1 MATITRPEPSAAEA
15 PRRDLAFQNASRA
28 PAAPASDAGVR
39 RWLVATAW
47 SVVAAVVVG
56 GITRLT
62 ESGLSITV
70 WEPLAGILPPLSHA
84 DWERAYQ
91 AYLQIPEAQTVHRG
105 ITLGGFQA
113 LFWWEWFHRL
123 VARGVGLVI
132 AVPYLW
138 LLARKRFAPAEALG
152 YGVLPVLVAAQG
164 VLGWYMVSSGLSV
177 RTDVSQYRLVAHL
190 LLALTIFVIAVWGAT
205 TLGRRARQAD
215 ASPSDASGADRATPG
230 LALGGLLLAGLAFVT
245 IASGGFVA
253 GLDGGKV
260 YNEFPLMG
268 GHLVPREYAQ
278 LAPLWHNWFDNP
290 IAAQFNH
297 RLLATLTFV
306 LAWTLVALAWRGAA
320 GAPRRAITRV
330 GLVVVLQV
338 ALGIGTLLYSVPV
351 PLAALHQL
359 GAVALLAAALV
370 AANESRASQV

>member
-1 MATITRPEPSAAEA
+1 MAITSRPAHTAAVTPGVPA
-15 PRRDLAFQNASRA
+15 TALPARA
-28 PAAPASDAGVR
+28 GHAAQPTADDAAVR

-70 WEPLAGILPPLSHA
+70 WEPVAGILPPLSHA

-91 AYLQIPEAQTVHRG
+91 AYLRIPEAQTVHRG
-105 ITLGGFQA
+105 ITLGGYQA

-138 LLARKRFAPAEALG
+138 LLVRRRFRPGQAVA
-152 YGVLPVLVAAQG
+152 YGILPVLVALQG
-164 VLGWYMVSSGLSV
+164 ALGWYMVSSGLSV

-190 LLALTIFVIAVWGAT
+190 LLALTIFVVAVWRAT
-205 TLGRRARQAD
+205 TLGRATRAVAERAD
-215 ASPSDASGADRATPG
+215 DRASRG
-230 LALGGLLLAGLAFVT
+230 VARALALLSTLAFAT

-268 GHLVPREYAQ
+268 GQFVPREYAE
-278 LAPLWHNWFDNP
+278 LVPAWRNWFDNP
-290 IAAQFNH
+290 VAAQFNH
-297 RLLATLTFV
+297 RVLALSTVLAACLLLLAARRAMSGAPWRAMQRV
-306 LAWTLVALAWRGAA
+306 AVVALAQAVLGVTTLLLAV
-320 GAPRRAITRV
+320 P
-330 GLVVVLQV
+330 VVV
-338 ALGIGTLLYSVPV
+338 
-351 PLAALHQL
+351 AALHQL
-359 GAVALLAAALV
+359 GAVALLASVLV
-370 AANESRASQV
+370 ATNEARAARV